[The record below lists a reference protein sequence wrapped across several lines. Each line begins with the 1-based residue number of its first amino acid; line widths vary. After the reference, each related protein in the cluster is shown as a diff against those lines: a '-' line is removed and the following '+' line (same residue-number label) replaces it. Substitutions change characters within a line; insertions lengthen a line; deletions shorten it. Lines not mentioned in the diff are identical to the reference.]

1 MSANHTAA
9 NHTARRPGERRRSRW
24 IAIAAAVFA
33 VSVGGCG
40 DDGGGG
46 KAAAFVPP
54 PPKAGGATPIAGAGA
69 AAVGGLKV
77 YTRVEEVVTEE
88 EQGDIRE
95 AIHANDYR
103 LDPNGNDNRDPF
115 RSYVVRQQNLGGG
128 DRGGAGVT
136 VAANDVCAETK
147 MVAPNPLASDPRAQR
162 SFSINDLKLRG
173 VVLRGTKGY
182 STFQDPT
189 GYGHGVH
196 KGDCIGKE
204 KAKVIEIN
212 AHNVKVRIVPEP
224 GPNQLTQEPIIRTF
238 ELYPDELP
246 LETEP
251 REEGEG

>member
-1 MSANHTAA
+1 MSANHRAGQS
-9 NHTARRPGERRRSRW
+9 GERWRGRSLA
-24 IAIAAAVFA
+24 IAIAAAA
-33 VSVGGCG
+33 AMLAPGMGACG

-46 KAAAFVPP
+46 KAASFVPP
-54 PPKAGGATPIAGAGA
+54 PPKAAGATAKARPGV

-88 EQGDIRE
+88 EKAHIRE
-95 AIHANDYR
+95 PIQANDYR
-103 LDPNGNDNRDPF
+103 QDPNGNDNRDPF

-128 DRGGAGVT
+128 EAGRAGVT

-173 VVLRGTKGY
+173 VVLRGTRGF

-189 GYGHGVH
+189 GYGHGVR

-224 GPNQLTQEPIIRTF
+224 GANQLNQEPIIRTF